1 MLQKSPEFPHKT
13 CPYCISSQTQIRNAR
28 DARDDQTQGEKTEG
42 NGRVAAAAA
51 AATRTQ
57 WSPGLRFL
65 LPRLLP
71 RQDDEEA
78 KTEWARDR
86 ERESDG
92 WMRDG
97 WGSSHPLFI
106 LNSRFILVATV
117 VATFYHSPKKEKAVF
132 FLFYFS
138 GYFAF
143 FFFLFQLNFSS
154 SVFLFMRGFLS
165 FLIKFLLWLTLL
177 HAVVVGEVPVQ
188 VRGRGTQG
196 REPKGVPKPQE
207 NARVQEPCLMQ
218 TTFFWFRPFFLHIC
232 RKEIFPWEHG
242 NI

>member
-1 MLQKSPEFPHKT
+1 MRI
-13 CPYCISSQTQIRNAR
+13 ISS
-28 DARDDQTQGEKTEG
+28 
-42 NGRVAAAAA
+42 
-51 AATRTQ
+51 
-57 WSPGLRFL
+57 SF
-65 LPRLLP
+65 
-71 RQDDEEA
+71 
-78 KTEWARDR
+78 
-86 ERESDG
+86 
-92 WMRDG
+92 
-97 WGSSHPLFI
+97 HPQLSFRI
-106 LNSRFILVATV
+106 HLIFILVATV

-218 TTFFWFRPFFLHIC
+218 TTFF
-232 RKEIFPWEHG
+232 
-242 NI
+242 